1 MSGETTS
8 TQRTSEAGPEG
19 AKAADFTTANNP
31 RTETHGK
38 VLLTAACALGRDKMV
53 PSRAQTH
60 LAGPN
65 KRENTGRGAA
75 DKIGESGGS
84 TATDRQ
90 ARPIRRPNVVLPVSN
105 RGRCDR
111 GGAPGPPVKS
121 VSWIIAYRLPAC
133 KQSPSHR
140 LAGVTK
146 NHVTSLQV
154 LCSLSLLYK
163 GNMPPTPTL

>member
-8 TQRTSEAGPEG
+8 RQSTSEAGPEG

-31 RTETHGK
+31 RAETHDK
-38 VLLTAACALGRDKMV
+38 SLLTAACALGRDKMV

-60 LAGPN
+60 LGPN
-65 KRENTGRGAA
+65 KRDNTGRGAA

-90 ARPIRRPNVVLPVSN
+90 DRPIRRPNVVLPVRT

-111 GGAPGPPVKS
+111 GGAPG
-121 VSWIIAYRLPAC
+121 LPGKATVGVHLTC
-133 KQSPSHR
+133 GCQPS
-140 LAGVTK
+140 LNWGSNLFCAI
-146 NHVTSLQV
+146 
-154 LCSLSLLYK
+154 C
-163 GNMPPTPTL
+163 TPRA

>member
-8 TQRTSEAGPEG
+8 RQRTSEAGPEG

-31 RTETHGK
+31 RAETHDK
-38 VLLTAACALGRDKMV
+38 SLLTAACALGRDKMV

-65 KRENTGRGAA
+65 KRDNTGRGAA

-90 ARPIRRPNVVLPVSN
+90 ARPIRRPNVVLPVRT

-111 GGAPGPPVKS
+111 GGAPG
-121 VSWIIAYRLPAC
+121 LPGKATVGVHWPC
-133 KQSPSHR
+133 GCQPS
-140 LAGVTK
+140 LNWGSNLFCAI
-146 NHVTSLQV
+146 
-154 LCSLSLLYK
+154 C
-163 GNMPPTPTL
+163 TPRA

>member
-31 RTETHGK
+31 RAETHDK
-38 VLLTAACALGRDKMV
+38 ALLTAACALGRDKMV

-65 KRENTGRGAA
+65 KRDNTGRGAA

-90 ARPIRRPNVVLPVSN
+90 ARPIRRPNVVLPVST

-111 GGAPGPPVKS
+111 GGAPGLPVKMS
-121 VSWIIAYRLPAC
+121 VGHPSLKPRARF
-133 KQSPSHR
+133 KKNNSP
-140 LAGVTK
+140 G
-146 NHVTSLQV
+146 
-154 LCSLSLLYK
+154 
-163 GNMPPTPTL
+163 

>member
-8 TQRTSEAGPEG
+8 RQRTSEAGPEG

-31 RTETHGK
+31 RAETHDNA
-38 VLLTAACALGRDKMV
+38 LLTAACALGRDKMV

-90 ARPIRRPNVVLPVSN
+90 DRPMRRPYHLIS
-105 RGRCDR
+105 
-111 GGAPGPPVKS
+111 
-121 VSWIIAYRLPAC
+121 PAC
-133 KQSPSHR
+133 MRRSDRS
-140 LAGVTK
+140 GVRGQLQKATVGV
-146 NHVTSLQV
+146 HWPCACQASLNWGSN
-154 LCSLSLLYK
+154 LFCAIC
-163 GNMPPTPTL
+163 TPRA

>member
-60 LAGPN
+60 LAGPH
-65 KRENTGRGAA
+65 KREKTGRGAA

-90 ARPIRRPNVVLPVSN
+90 ARPIRRPNVVLPVST

-111 GGAPGPPVKS
+111 GGAPGLPVKMS
-121 VSWIIAYRLPAC
+121 VGQPWLKPRARF
-133 KQSPSHR
+133 KKNNSPW
-140 LAGVTK
+140 
-146 NHVTSLQV
+146 
-154 LCSLSLLYK
+154 
-163 GNMPPTPTL
+163 

>member
-8 TQRTSEAGPEG
+8 RQRTSEAGPEG

-31 RTETHGK
+31 RAETHDK
-38 VLLTAACALGRDKMV
+38 SLLTAACALGRDKMV

-65 KRENTGRGAA
+65 KRDNTGRGAA

-90 ARPIRRPNVVLPVSN
+90 DRPIRRPNVVLPVRT

-111 GGAPGPPVKS
+111 GGAPG
-121 VSWIIAYRLPAC
+121 LPGKATV
-133 KQSPSHR
+133 
-140 LAGVTK
+140 GVHWPCGC
-146 NHVTSLQV
+146 NQV
-154 LCSLSLLYK
+154 
-163 GNMPPTPTL
+163 